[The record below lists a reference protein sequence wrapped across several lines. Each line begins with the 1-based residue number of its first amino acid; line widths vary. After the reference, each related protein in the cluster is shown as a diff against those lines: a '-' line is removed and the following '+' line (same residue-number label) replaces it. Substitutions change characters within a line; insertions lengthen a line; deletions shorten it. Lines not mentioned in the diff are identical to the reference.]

1 MLCTLC
7 APTAHAHAHK
17 HLHMQLHMHMQCMPP
32 PARQAPF
39 ITTAQ
44 IQAVK
49 GLIKQRCIGVPIGQG
64 NLIKYAASRQ

>member
-1 MLCTLC
+1 
-7 APTAHAHAHK
+7 
-17 HLHMQLHMHMQCMPP
+17 MQLHMHMQCMPPP

-64 NLIKYAASRQ
+64 NLIKYAASRL